1 MNLASNTL
9 LVKIILVVS
18 LSCFVTTVSFA
29 NTTTTSTTGR
39 FTYLQKDEPAPF
51 DGTLFDPVAVAKI
64 LADRQT
70 AQRECELRLQYQKE
84 VREAECKRVTSL
96 LISELEIE
104 KKKYDLI
111 VKAQQDEIEALRK
124 LAKGD
129 NNTLWVSIGFALG
142 AISSVAI
149 FFAAVEI
156 SQ

>member
-1 MNLASNTL
+1 
-9 LVKIILVVS
+9 
-18 LSCFVTTVSFA
+18 
-29 NTTTTSTTGR
+29 
-39 FTYLQKDEPAPF
+39 LQKDEPAPF

-64 LADRQT
+64 LADRQS